1 MLLLISRCGADIFA
15 RQTLS
20 ASKASSP
27 LFRFSI
33 SAKRLDCFS
42 RIHLD
47 SNSMDD
53 LINVLSLTSR
63 LPRLHTISAIGIHI
77 TNLLSNGSTTEDAES
92 ARYWALRTLQDI
104 SPQITTLQIWESS
117 ATTATRL
124 CRLFPKLSTLE
135 FRHPS
140 SLEDEVEAV
149 EPLFAQLCKMA
160 HLKTIRIDSPDE
172 WLLDST
178 TLEDLVWP
186 PIESFTL
193 RVGSCQ
199 SLGFFAQ
206 LPATL
211 RDITFETSVRPR
223 ALPPCHLPS
232 LQSLTFVG
240 KYSAPF
246 FRSLPSSFP
255 SLVELNLQV
264 SESDFYALPTAEDL
278 PNLRRFSFHDPGNPH
293 LSWNLVDSGYSSD
306 LHTKG
311 VETYFGNDDLPDS
324 LILAGNEKVQDMPG
338 RFRQYSSL
346 GHEVNATMESL
357 NELWNHARTSFRP
370 RVYQKLADLLRA
382 AEMERLTQD
391 H

>member
-1 MLLLISRCGADIFA
+1 ME
-15 RQTLS
+15 
-20 ASKASSP
+20 
-27 LFRFSI
+27 
-33 SAKRLDCFS
+33 
-42 RIHLD
+42 
-47 SNSMDD
+47 D
-53 LINVLSLTSR
+53 LINLLSLASR

-77 TNLLSNGSTTEDAES
+77 TNLLSNESTTEDAES
-92 ARYWALRTLQDI
+92 ARYWALRALQDI

-135 FRHPS
+135 FRHLS
-140 SLEDEVEAV
+140 SLEDDVEAV
-149 EPLFAQLCKMA
+149 EPLFAQLSKMTQ
-160 HLKTIRIDSPDE
+160 LKTIRIDAPDD

-178 TLEDLVWP
+178 LPEDLVWP
-186 PIESFTL
+186 SIESFTL
-193 RVGSCQ
+193 RIANGQ
-199 SLGFFAQ
+199 SLRFFAQ

-211 RDITFETSVRPR
+211 HDITFEISARPG
-223 ALPPCHLPS
+223 ALPPCNLPS

-264 SESDFYALPTAEDL
+264 SESHFYALPTAVDL

-293 LSWNLVDSGYSSD
+293 LSWHLVDSGYSSD

-311 VETYFGNDDLPDS
+311 VETHFGNDDLPDS

-338 RFRQYSSL
+338 WYRQYSTL
-346 GHEVNATMESL
+346 RHEVDATMESL
-357 NELWNHARTSFRP
+357 NLLWNQARTSFGP